1 MTKKR
6 RNAGRNKKGRGH
18 TVAVRCVNCARCV
31 PKDKAIKRFQVRNL
45 VEAGS
50 QRDLRDAS
58 VFESYQLPKL
68 YMKLLYCCSCGETL
82 TLLLSAPLPTCPVIM
97 FSQMTLGTV
106 GRGGGACP
114 FEPDAASCGS
124 ALGRMHTREQLCIV
138 DGLPQLARVG

>member
-18 TVAVRCVNCARCV
+18 TPAVRCVNCARCV

-68 YMKLLYCCSCGETL
+68 YMKLLYCCSCAIHSRVVRVRSRENRKIREPPPRFRPAADGKK
-82 TLLLSAPLPTCPVIM
+82 
-97 FSQMTLGTV
+97 
-106 GRGGGACP
+106 GGA
-114 FEPDAASCGS
+114 
-124 ALGRMHTREQLCIV
+124 
-138 DGLPQLARVG
+138 PQQKK

>member
-18 TVAVRCVNCARCV
+18 TPAVRCVNCARCV

-68 YMKLLYCCSCGETL
+68 YMKLLYCCSCAIHSRVVRVRSRENRKIREPPPRH
-82 TLLLSAPLPTCPVIM
+82 AP
-97 FSQMTLGTV
+97 
-106 GRGGGACP
+106 
-114 FEPDAASCGS
+114 
-124 ALGRMHTREQLCIV
+124 
-138 DGLPQLARVG
+138 AR

>member
-68 YMKLLYCCSCGETL
+68 YMKLLYCCSCGNPL
-82 TLLLSAPLPTCPVIM
+82 VLSFSSCSQLPRRP
-97 FSQMTLGTV
+97 
-106 GRGGGACP
+106 R
-114 FEPDAASCGS
+114 
-124 ALGRMHTREQLCIV
+124 ALC
-138 DGLPQLARVG
+138 